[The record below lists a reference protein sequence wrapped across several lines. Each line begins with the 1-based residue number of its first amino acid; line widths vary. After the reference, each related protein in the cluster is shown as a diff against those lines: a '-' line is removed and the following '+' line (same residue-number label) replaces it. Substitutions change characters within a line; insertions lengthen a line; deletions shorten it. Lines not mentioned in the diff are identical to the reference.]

1 MFSAIY
7 EESFT
12 ARSLVK
18 IDDYTGE
25 ITGYVMNGISRKDAL
40 KGIDTIRDIN
50 QFIGS
55 TYKIKGI
62 TMEQYSQIMRISC
75 LSIKAKKR
83 YWCSIIANSI
93 AKVPTVTI
101 SFTAYLYTLLDICK
115 FACLKEGMAD
125 YISDLSSPATIGQL
139 TPLPS
144 PIVVPQPSHVQGT
157 LNSCLVRGVQRIVLT
172 TNVQNIAQQ
181 PILLSADFPLDF
193 IPIILQWVALI
204 LNE

>member
-1 MFSAIY
+1 
-7 EESFT
+7 
-12 ARSLVK
+12 
-18 IDDYTGE
+18 
-25 ITGYVMNGISRKDAL
+25 
-40 KGIDTIRDIN
+40 
-50 QFIGS
+50 
-55 TYKIKGI
+55 
-62 TMEQYSQIMRISC
+62 
-75 LSIKAKKR
+75 
-83 YWCSIIANSI
+83 
-93 AKVPTVTI
+93 
-101 SFTAYLYTLLDICK
+101 
-115 FACLKEGMAD
+115 MAD